1 MIKFLGAAGAVTGPD
16 TDPTH
21 LVSEVYERLFARFGP
36 QHWWPGDTPFE
47 IVVGA
52 LLTQNTAWTN
62 VERAI
67 AALSQAGALSPDGIR
82 ELPETKLAA
91 LIRPAGYFN
100 QKARRLKGL
109 VAFID
114 NAGGLDILFSR
125 PLSRLREDLLD
136 VTGVGPETAD
146 SILLYAAGM
155 PSFVIDA
162 YTRRICSRLG
172 LCTADVKYDELQYLF
187 ITHMPEDVHL
197 YNEYHALFVALGK
210 DVCRPRSPRCSECP
224 LADLCAHVE
233 SVI

>member
-1 MIKFLGAAGAVTGPD
+1 M
-16 TDPTH
+16 
-21 LVSEVYERLFARFGP
+21 
-36 QHWWPGDTPFE
+36 
-47 IVVGA
+47 GA

-67 AALSQAGALSPDGIR
+67 AALSQAGALSPEGIR
-82 ELPETKLAA
+82 GLPEAELTA
-91 LIRPAGYFN
+91 LIRSAGYFN

-114 NAGGLDILFSR
+114 TAGGLDALFSR
-125 PLSRLREDLLD
+125 PLPRLREDLLG

-146 SILLYAAGM
+146 SILLYAARM

-172 LCTADVKYDELQYLF
+172 LCPPAVTYDELQALF
-187 ITHMPEDVHL
+187 TAHLPEDVRL

-210 DVCRPRSPRCSECP
+210 DVCRPRSPRCSECA
-224 LADLCAHVE
+224 LADLCAHAHK
-233 SVI
+233 VIEGA

>member
-1 MIKFLGAAGAVTGPD
+1 MAGPD
-16 TDPTH
+16 LDPAH
-21 LVSEVYERLFARFGP
+21 LVPEVYERLFARFGP
-36 QHWWPGDTPFE
+36 QYWWPGDTPFE
-47 IVVGA
+47 VVVGA
-52 LLTQNTAWTN
+52 LLTQNTAWKN

-67 AALSQAGALSPDGIR
+67 AALSQASVLSPEGIR
-82 ELPETKLAA
+82 GLPETELAA
-91 LIRPAGYFN
+91 LIRPTGYFN

-114 NAGGLDILFSR
+114 SAGGLDSLFSQ
-125 PLSRLREDLLD
+125 PLPRLREDLLC

-172 LCTADVKYDELQYLF
+172 LCAPDVKYDELQDLF
-187 ITHMPEDVHL
+187 TAHLPEDVRL

-210 DVCRPRSPRCSECP
+210 DVCRPRSPRCDECP
-224 LADLCAHVE
+224 LADLCAHTDP
-233 SVI
+233 VIEGA